1 MANPDDVARAKSG
14 DKNLRGAD
22 LRGANLSNADLKF
35 ATLSGA
41 NLEFANLS
49 GAKMPD
55 DWQSVV
61 ENY

>member
-1 MANPDDVARAKSG
+1 MANPDYLARAKSG
-14 DKNLRGAD
+14 DKNLIG
-22 LRGANLSNADLKF
+22 ADLKF